1 MSNAEL
7 EAKIKELEA
16 KLKTSTPEATPGK
29 IEVELTIKANGK
41 TVKFT
46 LPEITDSTK
55 GKYLIAKLPSTNKTP
70 VTTGL
75 YLSKE
80 NLAQAFKAIK

>member
-16 KLKTSTPEATPGK
+16 KLKGQEPKEPEK
-29 IEVELTIKANGK
+29 LEVELTIKSGGK

-46 LPEITDSTK
+46 LPNIENSTK
-55 GKYLIAKLPSTNKTP
+55 GKYFIAKLPSTNKTP
-70 VTTGL
+70 ITTGL

-80 NLAQAFKAIK
+80 NLAQAFKAVK